1 MTTRIA
7 YVFLLAVVVVS
18 VGLAQNA
25 GSEKPTLLQDKGL
38 QLGVQIGGLIG
49 DNENPAEMKIIRMDN
64 LTVQLFETF
73 SPRVFLDFGLM
84 NYVRGQ
90 FGAGFGKIVGRYYS
104 TSLIPI
110 DYRFMVIPTYAR
122 CFSPYLYLGIG
133 GLHYDVSRSHMS
145 AGVATTGWAAFM
157 PGGVGFVSQV
167 SDRLALDF
175 NVGYNVAF
183 SDDVNGLRNG
193 NNDSY
198 ISGHFGIRFPLA
210 GKTAAERQQE
220 ELQKRLAAE
229 EQQRRDAEMRAAED
243 QQRKELEAKKAAEEQ
258 RLKEQEA
265 QKAREAQQAQE
276 AKKAPE
282 PVVPP
287 PEQPKEVKKEIMF
300 ETVYFKTNSSK
311 LAPKERV
318 KLNAAAKVLQENP
331 DVNVQASGH
340 TDITGSRS
348 LNERLSHA
356 RANVVKHYLVRK
368 GVSGKRL
375 TTKGYAFDKPAA
387 PNTTVEGRSLNRRT
401 ELDVVK

>member
-7 YVFLLAVVVVS
+7 YVFLLVVVVVS

-64 LTVQLFETF
+64 LAVQLFETF

-220 ELQKRLAAE
+220 ELQKRLAYE
-229 EQQRRDAEMRAAED
+229 EQQRKDAELKAAEE
-243 QQRKELEAKKAAEEQ
+243 QQRKELEAKKVAEEQ

-265 QKAREAQQAQE
+265 QKALEAQKAQE
-276 AKKAPE
+276 VKKPAE